1 MLCCFA
7 FLLCCVALSLF
18 ISIFVVELSCKS
30 LSGLTSSVVIS
41 CIHVHVQLL
50 VKYVYLDVPAYKIVA
65 GFLEKNWSMF
75 N

>member
-1 MLCCFA
+1 M
-7 FLLCCVALSLF
+7 
-18 ISIFVVELSCKS
+18 VELSCKS

-65 GFLEKNWSMF
+65 GFLEKKWSMF